1 MMISS
6 GAAAQFERG
15 NPKYVSGMSGT
26 ELVLEVLRKS
36 GIPHDD
42 ANPRTEYSCSPADL
56 RRGDGILAYEKVQ
69 TGNKLLTGLMAGSG
83 VFHARIKPSAHLKAI
98 LQKCTR

>member
-6 GAAAQFERG
+6 GAAAPFERG

-42 ANPRTEYSCSPADL
+42 ANPRTEYSCSPVDL
-56 RRGDGILAYEKVQ
+56 RQGDGILAYGRVQ
-69 TGNKLLTGLMAGSG
+69 TLNKLLT
-83 VFHARIKPSAHLKAI
+83 
-98 LQKCTR
+98 